1 MLSPV
6 PTENADSFEDFL
18 KAVEPKLKRL
28 LAYHR
33 IPSEDA
39 EDILQ
44 QSLLAL
50 LYQWERVQVP
60 ERWLFGTVRRHCLMY
75 WRAARRK
82 ICSAV
87 DAAILGWLSGPVAD
101 PQEPRGVPFS
111 IVRDHR
117 QV

>member
-1 MLSPV
+1 MLSPA

-75 WRAARRK
+75 WRASPWRPARR
-82 ICSAV
+82 
-87 DAAILGWLSGPVAD
+87 WGPGRRPVETRD
-101 PQEPRGVPFS
+101 P
-111 IVRDHR
+111 
-117 QV
+117 